1 MLLNYLPSYYGKSKV
16 FSSLLHTYEEEIKK
30 NNNSILDLQCQM
42 FLDTATWG
50 LEAWEKELN
59 INTDLSRSYEERREL
74 IKSKL
79 RGTGTC
85 TVEMIKNAALAYTN
99 AEIDVIED
107 NANATFVVKFV
118 SVKGI
123 PKDIQAFKKTIDA
136 IKPAHMTYSLEYT
149 YTIWSE
155 VKLATWN
162 QIKKGT
168 WEALKTREVI

>member
-1 MLLNYLPSYYGKSKV
+1 MLLKYLPSYYGKSKV
-16 FSSLLHTYEEEIKK
+16 FSSLLKVYENELEE
-30 NNNSILDLQCQM
+30 NNNAISDLQDQM
-42 FLDTATWG
+42 FIDTATWG

-59 INTDLSRSYEERREL
+59 IPTDFSKPYDERREF

-85 TVEMIKNAALAYTN
+85 TIEMIKNTAKAYTN
-99 AEIDVIED
+99 AEIEVIEN
-107 NANATFVVKFV
+107 NANYSFVVKFV
-118 SVKGI
+118 SVRGI
-123 PKDIQAFKKTIDA
+123 PKNVQTFKSTIDA

-149 YTIWSE
+149 YTTWGE
-155 VKLATWN
+155 VKAAAWS